1 MSNIIDINRNKKTK
15 TIPSTEVAKMMQRE
29 HKEVIRMI
37 DGYEPPEGSKKRKIV
52 GIIPTLTKGNIT
64 PSDYFIENTYKDK
77 SGKLNKCYE
86 CTKMGCELLANKLTG
101 EKGILFS
108 ATYVKRFNEM
118 ESAQMQ
124 TIDTTELSPS
134 LQSFKMLFDSMVE
147 QELKQKQMEK
157 DIKGLQ
163 NSLDNIQDLISLSKD
178 NWRADVKNMV
188 NKITYKTG
196 INHKVVYDEIY
207 KEIDSRF
214 GVNLNTR
221 LKNRK
226 NNAILNGTSKTK
238 ADKISKLDIIN
249 EDKLL
254 IEAILIVIKDLAIKY
269 GLYEENDLTINM

>member
-1 MSNIIDINRNKKTK
+1 MNNIIDINKGKKVE
-15 TIPSTEVAKMMQRE
+15 TIPSYEVAKMMGKE
-29 HKEVIRMI
+29 HKEIMWMI
-37 DGYEPPEGSKKRKIV
+37 EGNEKRGIV
-52 GIIPTLTKGNIT
+52 GIKPTIEISAELHL
-64 PSDYFIENTYKDK
+64 SDYFIKSSYKDSMNREK
-77 SGKLNKCYE
+77 SSYE
-86 CTKMGCELLANKLTG
+86 CTKMGCEMLANKMTG
-101 EKGILFS
+101 EKGIIFT
-108 ATYVKRFNEM
+108 AKYVKRFNEM

-134 LQSFKMLFDSMVE
+134 LQSFKILFDSMVE

-226 NNAILNGTSKTK
+226 NNAIKNGVSKTK
-238 ADKISKLDIIN
+238 ADKINKLDIIN

>member
-1 MSNIIDINRNKKTK
+1 MNNIIDINRNKKTK

-178 NWRADVKNMV
+178 NWRTDVKNMV

-226 NNAILNGTSKTK
+226 NNAIKNGVSKTK

>member
-1 MSNIIDINRNKKTK
+1 MNNIIDIDRNKKTK
-15 TIPSTEVAKMMQRE
+15 TIPSTEVAKMMGRE

-124 TIDTTELSPS
+124 TIDTTELSPN

-226 NNAILNGTSKTK
+226 NNAIKNGVSKTK
-238 ADKISKLDIIN
+238 ADKINKLDIIN

>member
-1 MSNIIDINRNKKTK
+1 MNNIIDINRNEKIK
-15 TIPSTEVAKMMQRE
+15 TIPSTEVAKMMEKE
-29 HKEVIRMI
+29 HKEVMRMI

-124 TIDTTELSPS
+124 TIDTTELSPN

-178 NWRADVKNMV
+178 NWRTDVKNMV

-196 INHKVVYDEIY
+196 INHKVIYDEIY
-207 KEIDSRF
+207 KEIDNRF
-214 GVNLNTR
+214 GVNLNIR

-226 NNAILNGTSKTK
+226 NNAIKNGVSKTK
-238 ADKISKLDIIN
+238 ADKISKLDVIN

-269 GLYEENDLTINM
+269 NIYEENDLIINM

>member
-1 MSNIIDINRNKKTK
+1 MSNIIDINKGKKVE
-15 TIPSTEVAKMMQRE
+15 TIPSYEVAKMMGKE
-29 HKEVIRMI
+29 HKEIMWMI
-37 DGYEPPEGSKKRKIV
+37 EGNEKRGIV
-52 GIIPTLTKGNIT
+52 GIKPTIEISAELHL
-64 PSDYFIENTYKDK
+64 SDYFIKSSYKDSMNRKK
-77 SGKLNKCYE
+77 SSYE
-86 CTKMGCELLANKLTG
+86 CTKMGCEMLANKMTG
-101 EKGILFS
+101 EKGIIFT
-108 ATYVKRFNEM
+108 AKYVKRFNEM

-178 NWRADVKNMV
+178 NWRTDVKNMV
-188 NKITYKTG
+188 NKITYTTG

-207 KEIDSRF
+207 KEIDNRF

-226 NNAILNGTSKTK
+226 NNAIKNGVSKTK
-238 ADKISKLDIIN
+238 ADKINKLDIIN

>member
-1 MSNIIDINRNKKTK
+1 MNNIIDIDRNKKTK
-15 TIPSTEVAKMMQRE
+15 TIPSTEVAKMMGRE
-29 HKEVIRMI
+29 HKEIMWMI
-37 DGYEPPEGSKKRKIV
+37 DGNEKRGIV
-52 GIIPTLTKGNIT
+52 GIKPTIEISAELHL
-64 PSDYFIENTYKDK
+64 SDYFIESTYKD
-77 SGKLNKCYE
+77 SMNRNKICYE
-86 CTKMGCELLANKLTG
+86 CTKMGCEMLANKMTG
-101 EKGILFS
+101 EKGILFT
-108 ATYVKRFNEM
+108 AKYVKRFNEM

-124 TIDTTELSPS
+124 TIDTTELSPN

-178 NWRADVKNMV
+178 NWRTDVKNMV

-207 KEIDSRF
+207 KEIDNRF
-214 GVNLNTR
+214 GVNLNIR

-226 NNAILNGTSKTK
+226 NNAIKNGVSKTK

>member
-1 MSNIIDINRNKKTK
+1 MSNIIDINRGKKVE
-15 TIPSTEVAKMMQRE
+15 TIPSYEVAKMMGKE
-29 HKEVIRMI
+29 HKEIMWMI
-37 DGYEPPEGSKKRKIV
+37 EGNEKRGIV
-52 GIIPTLTKGNIT
+52 GIKPTIEISAELHL
-64 PSDYFIENTYKDK
+64 SDYFIKSSYKDSMNRKK
-77 SGKLNKCYE
+77 SSYE
-86 CTKMGCELLANKLTG
+86 CTKMGCEMLANKMTG
-101 EKGILFS
+101 EKGIIFT
-108 ATYVKRFNEM
+108 AKYVKRFNEM

-124 TIDTTELSPS
+124 AIDTTELSPN

-226 NNAILNGTSKTK
+226 NNAIKNGVSKTK
-238 ADKISKLDIIN
+238 ADKINKLDIIN

>member
-1 MSNIIDINRNKKTK
+1 MSDIININRNKKTK
-15 TIPSTEVAKMMQRE
+15 TIPSTEVAKMMEKE
-29 HKEVIRMI
+29 HKEVMRMI

-207 KEIDSRF
+207 KEIDNRF

-226 NNAILNGTSKTK
+226 NNAIKNGVSKTK
-238 ADKISKLDIIN
+238 ADKINKLDIIN

>member
-124 TIDTTELSPS
+124 TIDTTELSPN
-134 LQSFKMLFDSMVE
+134 LQSFKILFDSMVE

-196 INHKVVYDEIY
+196 INHKVVYDEVY
-207 KEIDSRF
+207 KEIDNRF

-226 NNAILNGTSKTK
+226 NNAIKNGVSKTK
-238 ADKISKLDIIN
+238 ADKINKLDIIN

-269 GLYEENDLTINM
+269 GLYEENNLIINM

>member
-1 MSNIIDINRNKKTK
+1 MSNIIDINRNEKTK
-15 TIPSTEVAKMMQRE
+15 TIPSTEVAKMMEKE
-29 HKEVIRMI
+29 HKEVMRMI

-178 NWRADVKNMV
+178 NWRTDVKNMV

-226 NNAILNGTSKTK
+226 NNAIKNGVSKTK

>member
-1 MSNIIDINRNKKTK
+1 MSNIIDINKGKKVE
-15 TIPSTEVAKMMQRE
+15 TIPSYEVAKMMGKE
-29 HKEVIRMI
+29 HKEIMWMI
-37 DGYEPPEGSKKRKIV
+37 EGNEKRGIV
-52 GIIPTLTKGNIT
+52 GIKPTIEISVELHL
-64 PSDYFIENTYKDK
+64 SDYFIKSSYKDSMNREK
-77 SGKLNKCYE
+77 SSYE
-86 CTKMGCELLANKLTG
+86 CTKMGCEMLANKMTG
-101 EKGILFS
+101 EKGILFT
-108 ATYVKRFNEM
+108 AKYVKRFNEM

-178 NWRADVKNMV
+178 NWRTDVKNMV

-226 NNAILNGTSKTK
+226 NNAIKNGVSKTK

>member
-1 MSNIIDINRNKKTK
+1 MSNIIDINRNEKIK
-15 TIPSTEVAKMMQRE
+15 TIPSTEVAKMMQKE
-29 HKEVIRMI
+29 HKEVMRMI

-124 TIDTTELSPS
+124 TIDTTELSPN
-134 LQSFKMLFDSMVE
+134 LQSFKILFDSMVE

-226 NNAILNGTSKTK
+226 NNAIKNGVSKTK
-238 ADKISKLDIIN
+238 ADKINKLDIIN

-269 GLYEENDLTINM
+269 GLYEENNLIINM

>member
-1 MSNIIDINRNKKTK
+1 MSNIIDINKGKKVE
-15 TIPSTEVAKMMQRE
+15 TIPSYEVAKMMGKE
-29 HKEVIRMI
+29 HKEIMWMI
-37 DGYEPPEGSKKRKIV
+37 EGNEKRGIV
-52 GIIPTLTKGNIT
+52 GIKPTIEISAELHL
-64 PSDYFIENTYKDK
+64 SDYFIKSSYKDSMNRKK
-77 SGKLNKCYE
+77 SSYE
-86 CTKMGCELLANKLTG
+86 CTKMGCEMLANKMTG
-101 EKGILFS
+101 EKGIIFT
-108 ATYVKRFNEM
+108 AKYVKRFNEM

-124 TIDTTELSPS
+124 AIDTTELSPN

-226 NNAILNGTSKTK
+226 NNAIKNGVSKTK
-238 ADKISKLDIIN
+238 ADKINKLDIIN

>member
-1 MSNIIDINRNKKTK
+1 MSNIIDINRNEKTK
-15 TIPSTEVAKMMQRE
+15 TIPSTEVAKMMQKE

-124 TIDTTELSPS
+124 TIDTTELSPN

-196 INHKVVYDEIY
+196 INHKVIYDEIY
-207 KEIDSRF
+207 KEIDNRF
-214 GVNLNTR
+214 GVNLNIR

-226 NNAILNGTSKTK
+226 NNAIKNGISKTK

-269 GLYEENDLTINM
+269 GVYEENDLTINM

>member
-1 MSNIIDINRNKKTK
+1 MSNIIDINKGKKVE
-15 TIPSTEVAKMMQRE
+15 TIPSYEVAKMMGKE
-29 HKEVIRMI
+29 HKEIMWMI
-37 DGYEPPEGSKKRKIV
+37 EGNEKRGIV
-52 GIIPTLTKGNIT
+52 GIKPTIEISAELHL
-64 PSDYFIENTYKDK
+64 SDYFIKSSYKDSMNREK
-77 SGKLNKCYE
+77 SSYE
-86 CTKMGCELLANKLTG
+86 CTKMGCEMLANKMTG
-101 EKGILFS
+101 EKGIIFT
-108 ATYVKRFNEM
+108 AKYVKRFNEM
-118 ESAQMQ
+118 ESTQMQ
-124 TIDTTELSPS
+124 TIDTTELSPN
-134 LQSFKMLFDSMVE
+134 LQSFKILFDSMVE

-196 INHKVVYDEIY
+196 INHKVVYDEVY
-207 KEIDSRF
+207 KEIDNRF

-226 NNAILNGTSKTK
+226 NNAIKNGVSKTK
-238 ADKISKLDIIN
+238 ADKINKLDIIN

-269 GLYEENDLTINM
+269 GLYEENNLIINM

>member
-1 MSNIIDINRNKKTK
+1 MSNIIDINKGKKVE
-15 TIPSTEVAKMMQRE
+15 TIPSYEVAKMMGKE
-29 HKEVIRMI
+29 HKEIMWMI
-37 DGYEPPEGSKKRKIV
+37 EGNEKRGIV
-52 GIIPTLTKGNIT
+52 GIKPTIEISAELHL
-64 PSDYFIENTYKDK
+64 SDYFIKSSYKDSMNREK
-77 SGKLNKCYE
+77 SSYE
-86 CTKMGCELLANKLTG
+86 CTKMGCEMLANKMTG
-101 EKGILFS
+101 EKGIIFT
-108 ATYVKRFNEM
+108 AKYVKRFNEM

-226 NNAILNGTSKTK
+226 NNAIKNGVSKTK

>member
-1 MSNIIDINRNKKTK
+1 MSNIIDINRNEKIK
-15 TIPSTEVAKMMQRE
+15 TIPSTEVAKMMERS
-29 HKEVIRMI
+29 HGDVLKML
-37 DGYEPPEGSKKRKIV
+37 EGQVDKNGKTKIV
-52 GIIPTLTKGNIT
+52 GIIPTLTKGEL
-64 PSDYFIENTYKDK
+64 PPLDYFIESTYMDAK
-77 SGKLNKCYE
+77 GENRKCYE
-86 CTKMGCELLANKLTG
+86 CTKMGCEMLANKMTG
-101 EKGILFS
+101 EKGIIFT
-108 ATYVKRFNEM
+108 AKYVKRFNEM

-124 TIDTTELSPS
+124 TIDTTELSPN
-134 LQSFKMLFDSMVE
+134 LQSFKILFDSMVE

-226 NNAILNGTSKTK
+226 NNAIKNGVSKTK

>member
-1 MSNIIDINRNKKTK
+1 MSNIIDINKGKKVE
-15 TIPSTEVAKMMQRE
+15 TIPSYEVAKMMGKE
-29 HKEVIRMI
+29 HKEIMWMI
-37 DGYEPPEGSKKRKIV
+37 EGNEKRGIV
-52 GIIPTLTKGNIT
+52 GIKPTIEISAELHL
-64 PSDYFIENTYKDK
+64 SDYFIKSSYKDSMNREK
-77 SGKLNKCYE
+77 SSYE
-86 CTKMGCELLANKLTG
+86 CTKMGCEMLANKMTG
-101 EKGILFS
+101 EKGIIFT
-108 ATYVKRFNEM
+108 AKYVKRFNEM

-134 LQSFKMLFDSMVE
+134 LQSFKILFDSMVE

-226 NNAILNGTSKTK
+226 NNAIKNGVSKTK

>member
-1 MSNIIDINRNKKTK
+1 MSNIIDINKGKKVE
-15 TIPSTEVAKMMQRE
+15 TIHSYEVAKMMGKE
-29 HKEVIRMI
+29 HKEIMWMI
-37 DGYEPPEGSKKRKIV
+37 EGNEKRGIV
-52 GIIPTLTKGNIT
+52 GIKPTIEISAELHL
-64 PSDYFIENTYKDK
+64 SDYFIKSSYKDSMNREK
-77 SGKLNKCYE
+77 SSYE
-86 CTKMGCELLANKLTG
+86 CTKMGCEMLANKMTG
-101 EKGILFS
+101 EKGIIFT
-108 ATYVKRFNEM
+108 AKYVKRFNEM

-226 NNAILNGTSKTK
+226 NNAIKNGVSKTK

-254 IEAILIVIKDLAIKY
+254 IEAILIVIKDLVIKY

>member
-1 MSNIIDINRNKKTK
+1 MSDIININRNKKTK
-15 TIPSTEVAKMMQRE
+15 TIPSTEVAKMMEKE
-29 HKEVIRMI
+29 HKEVMRMI

-124 TIDTTELSPS
+124 AIDTTELSPN

-178 NWRADVKNMV
+178 NWRTDVKNMV

-226 NNAILNGTSKTK
+226 NNAIKNGVSKTK

-269 GLYEENDLTINM
+269 GLYEENDLIINM

>member
-1 MSNIIDINRNKKTK
+1 MSNIIDINRNEKTK

-101 EKGILFS
+101 EKGTLFS

-124 TIDTTELSPS
+124 TIDTTELSPN
-134 LQSFKMLFDSMVE
+134 LQSFKILFDSMVE

-178 NWRADVKNMV
+178 NWRTDVKNMV

-196 INHKVVYDEIY
+196 INHKVIYDEIY
-207 KEIDSRF
+207 KEIDNRF
-214 GVNLNTR
+214 GVNLNIR

-226 NNAILNGTSKTK
+226 NNAIKNGVSKTK

-269 GLYEENDLTINM
+269 GLYEENDLRINM

>member
-1 MSNIIDINRNKKTK
+1 MNNIIDINRNKKTK
-15 TIPSTEVAKMMQRE
+15 TIPSTEVAKMMEKE
-29 HKEVIRMI
+29 HKEVMRMI

-226 NNAILNGTSKTK
+226 NNAIKNGVSKTK

>member
-1 MSNIIDINRNKKTK
+1 MSDIININRNKKTK
-15 TIPSTEVAKMMQRE
+15 TIPSTEVAKMMEKE
-29 HKEVIRMI
+29 HKEVMRMI

-178 NWRADVKNMV
+178 NWRTDVKNMV

-226 NNAILNGTSKTK
+226 NNAIKNGVSKTK

>member
-1 MSNIIDINRNKKTK
+1 MSNIIDINRNEKTK

-124 TIDTTELSPS
+124 TIDTTELSPN
-134 LQSFKMLFDSMVE
+134 LQSFKILFDSMVE

-226 NNAILNGTSKTK
+226 NNAIKNGVSKTK

>member
-1 MSNIIDINRNKKTK
+1 MNMGNIIDINKGKKVE
-15 TIPSTEVAKMMQRE
+15 TIPSYEVAKMMGKE
-29 HKEVIRMI
+29 HKEIMWMI
-37 DGYEPPEGSKKRKIV
+37 EGNKKRGIV
-52 GIIPTLTKGNIT
+52 GIKPTIEISAELHL
-64 PSDYFIENTYKDK
+64 SDYFIKSSYKDSMNREK
-77 SGKLNKCYE
+77 SSYE
-86 CTKMGCELLANKLTG
+86 CTKIGCEMLANKMTG
-101 EKGILFS
+101 EKGIIFT
-108 ATYVKRFNEM
+108 AKYVKRFNEM
-118 ESAQMQ
+118 ELTQMQ

-178 NWRADVKNMV
+178 NWRTDVKNMV

-269 GLYEENDLTINM
+269 GLYKENDLTINI

>member
-1 MSNIIDINRNKKTK
+1 MSNIIDINKGKKVE
-15 TIPSTEVAKMMQRE
+15 TIPSYEVAKMMGKE
-29 HKEVIRMI
+29 HKEIMWMI
-37 DGYEPPEGSKKRKIV
+37 EGNEKRGIV
-52 GIIPTLTKGNIT
+52 GIKPTIEISAELHL
-64 PSDYFIENTYKDK
+64 SDYFIKSSYKDSMNREK
-77 SGKLNKCYE
+77 SSYE
-86 CTKMGCELLANKLTG
+86 CTKMGCEMLANKMTG
-101 EKGILFS
+101 EKGIIFT
-108 ATYVKRFNEM
+108 AKYVKRFNEM

-124 TIDTTELSPS
+124 TIDTTELSPN

-226 NNAILNGTSKTK
+226 NNAIKNGVSKTK
-238 ADKISKLDIIN
+238 ADKINKLDIIN

-269 GLYEENDLTINM
+269 GLYEENNLIINM

>member
-1 MSNIIDINRNKKTK
+1 MSNIIDINRNEKTK

-124 TIDTTELSPS
+124 TIDTTELSPN
-134 LQSFKMLFDSMVE
+134 LQSFKILFDSMVE

-226 NNAILNGTSKTK
+226 NNAIKNGVSKTK
-238 ADKISKLDIIN
+238 ADKINKLDIIN

>member
-124 TIDTTELSPS
+124 TIDTTELSPN
-134 LQSFKMLFDSMVE
+134 LQSFKILFDSMVE

-196 INHKVVYDEIY
+196 MNHKVVYDEIY

-226 NNAILNGTSKTK
+226 NNAIKNGVSKTK
-238 ADKISKLDIIN
+238 ADKINKLDIIN

-269 GLYEENDLTINM
+269 GLYEENNLIINM

>member
-124 TIDTTELSPS
+124 TIDTTELSPN
-134 LQSFKMLFDSMVE
+134 LQSFKILFDSMVE

-226 NNAILNGTSKTK
+226 NNAIKNGVSKTK
-238 ADKISKLDIIN
+238 ADKINKLDIIN

>member
-1 MSNIIDINRNKKTK
+1 MNNIIDINRNKKTK
-15 TIPSTEVAKMMQRE
+15 TIPSTEVAKMMEKE
-29 HKEVIRMI
+29 HKEVMRMI

-196 INHKVVYDEIY
+196 INHKVVYDEVY
-207 KEIDSRF
+207 KEIDNRF

-226 NNAILNGTSKTK
+226 NNAIKNGVSKTK
-238 ADKISKLDIIN
+238 ADKINKLDIIN

>member
-15 TIPSTEVAKMMQRE
+15 TIPSTEVAKMMQKE
-29 HKEVIRMI
+29 HKEVMRMI

-124 TIDTTELSPS
+124 TIDTTELSPN
-134 LQSFKMLFDSMVE
+134 LQSFKILFDSMVE

-226 NNAILNGTSKTK
+226 NNAIKNGVSKTK
-238 ADKISKLDIIN
+238 ADKINKLDIIN

>member
-1 MSNIIDINRNKKTK
+1 MSNIIDINRNEKIK
-15 TIPSTEVAKMMQRE
+15 TIPSTEVAKMMQKE
-29 HKEVIRMI
+29 HKEVMRMI

-124 TIDTTELSPS
+124 TIDTTELSPN
-134 LQSFKMLFDSMVE
+134 LQSFKILFDSMVE

-226 NNAILNGTSKTK
+226 NNAIKNGVSKTK
-238 ADKISKLDIIN
+238 ADKINKLDIIN

>member
-1 MSNIIDINRNKKTK
+1 MSNIIDINKGKKVE
-15 TIPSTEVAKMMQRE
+15 TIPSYEVAKMMGKE
-29 HKEVIRMI
+29 HKEIMWMI
-37 DGYEPPEGSKKRKIV
+37 EGNEKRGIV
-52 GIIPTLTKGNIT
+52 GIKPTIEISAELHL
-64 PSDYFIENTYKDK
+64 SDYFIKSSYKDSMNREK
-77 SGKLNKCYE
+77 SSYE
-86 CTKMGCELLANKLTG
+86 CTKMGCEMLANKMTG
-101 EKGILFS
+101 EKGIIFT
-108 ATYVKRFNEM
+108 AKYVKRFNEM

-178 NWRADVKNMV
+178 NWRTDVKNMV

-269 GLYEENDLTINM
+269 GLYKENDLTINI